1 MISFGHTS
9 PLHCLVTLSRVVSLP
24 PPPKKKEKLIS
35 HNPAEG
41 TQQQKRIR
49 NILFMCYVYI
59 YTHETGSED
68 FDTS

>member
-1 MISFGHTS
+1 M
-9 PLHCLVTLSRVVSLP
+9 TLSRVVS

>member
-9 PLHCLVTLSRVVSLP
+9 PLHCLVTLSRD
-24 PPPKKKEKLIS
+24 
-35 HNPAEG
+35 NPAEG